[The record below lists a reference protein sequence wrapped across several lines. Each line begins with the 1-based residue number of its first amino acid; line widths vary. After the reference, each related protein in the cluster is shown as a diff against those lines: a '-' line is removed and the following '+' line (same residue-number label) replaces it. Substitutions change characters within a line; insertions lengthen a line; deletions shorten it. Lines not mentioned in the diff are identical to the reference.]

1 MKMKMIIAIVNS
13 DDAGVVNQSLIKN
26 GFRITK
32 LPTQGGFLRAG
43 NTTFLIGVEEE
54 KVQEAIDIIHEHSNG
69 FLMLFTDGYCLL
81 DVFYHLICIYI
92 QTTAH
97 GHRHVTGSD
106 NDTGY
111 LLSIFRQ
118 HLI

>member
-54 KVQEAIDIIHEHSNG
+54 KVQEAIDIIREHSKSRKQIIPTTAEMGINFFPAIPVEVMVG
-69 FLMLFTDGYCLL
+69 GATIFVL
-81 DVFYHLICIYI
+81 DVDPFEK
-92 QTTAH
+92 
-97 GHRHVTGSD
+97 V
-106 NDTGY
+106 
-111 LLSIFRQ
+111 
-118 HLI
+118 

>member
-54 KVQEAIDIIHEHSNG
+54 KVQEAIDIIREHSKSRKQIIPTTAEMGINFFPAIPVEVMVG
-69 FLMLFTDGYCLL
+69 GATIFVL
-81 DVFYHLICIYI
+81 DVDRFEK
-92 QTTAH
+92 
-97 GHRHVTGSD
+97 V
-106 NDTGY
+106 
-111 LLSIFRQ
+111 
-118 HLI
+118 